1 MTFPAKPWEP
11 SLQLPVW
18 TAMLNQNYIYA
29 KRSLPIWISTP
40 TLIFFGRYFVDSEFG
55 VQVGCVGQYGRPFDA
70 VKLFRAAVGS
80 LLQKYNFLR
89 WSSFWLPPPIRSSIL
104 KWRLDQVALPTP
116 LSDLDLVQTNTV
128 STFWSLVNAETSH
141 FLAPLVI
148 FCEELW
154 CKYRL
159 QNTNNAISQLT
170 RVWKKA
176 LFVLET

>member
-1 MTFPAKPWEP
+1 MAELVSIKAELNMTFPAKPWEP

-80 LLQKYNFLR
+80 LLQKYN
-89 WSSFWLPPPIRSSIL
+89 
-104 KWRLDQVALPTP
+104 
-116 LSDLDLVQTNTV
+116 
-128 STFWSLVNAETSH
+128 
-141 FLAPLVI
+141 
-148 FCEELW
+148 
-154 CKYRL
+154 
-159 QNTNNAISQLT
+159 
-170 RVWKKA
+170 
-176 LFVLET
+176 